1 MDSKENQSISNL
13 FSVARHGLIR
23 FLAFAIIA
31 VLTYPTSITQAANG
45 QEIRNCVNV
54 KTGKARLVTPK
65 TIKCKKKERLVKIII
80 PQIDESM
87 ISIIHSGNR
96 APIDFTIGHD
106 GDFYLDTY
114 ANQIYGPRKN
124 GSWGMPR
131 NLTGEPGPRGAGVLS
146 GKGLPTIFDGSI
158 GDFYLDLDSY
168 KIYGPKSLENVW
180 GNGIS
185 LIGSTG
191 AKGETGLKG
200 DTGLTGATGATGAQG
215 PTGPQGAT
223 GLTGATGSTG
233 PKGDSGVKGDAGDQ
247 GPQGVPGIT
256 TLGYHGSFYDTT
268 DFTIPTVSPA
278 PIPLNTT
285 DLSNGVTLDTD
296 AGIKVLNPGIYNIAF
311 SSQIYITDAIKNA
324 TVSIWLTRNGVAEP
338 WTNTKVYVV
347 KNQHTVAA
355 WNFFVSANASD
366 VFRLMV
372 LTDAAGLIESTDA
385 NGSVPGIPGTILTVS
400 QVG

>member
-1 MDSKENQSISNL
+1 M
-13 FSVARHGLIR
+13 ARLGLIK
-23 FLAFAIIA
+23 FLAFSIFA
-31 VLTYPTSITQAANG
+31 VLAYPTSITHAANG
-45 QEIRNCVNV
+45 QEIRNCVNI

-87 ISIIHSGNR
+87 ISIIHSGNG

-124 GSWGMPR
+124 GSWGVPR

-168 KIYGPKSLENVW
+168 KIYGPKSLENIW

-185 LIGSTG
+185 LIGPTG
-191 AKGETGLKG
+191 AKGETGPKG

-215 PTGPQGAT
+215 PSGPQGAM

-233 PKGDSGVKGDAGDQ
+233 VKGDTGDQ

-256 TLGYHGSFYDTT
+256 TLGNYGSFYDTT
-268 DFTIPTVSPA
+268 DFTIPTVTPA
-278 PIPLNTT
+278 PIPLNST
-285 DLSNGVTLDTD
+285 DLSSGVTLDTD
-296 AGIKVLNPGIYNIAF
+296 SGIKITNAGKYNISF
-311 SSQIYITDAIKNA
+311 SSQIFVTDAAKNA
-324 TVSIWLTRNGVAEP
+324 TVSIWLSRNSVPEP
-338 WTNTKVYVV
+338 WTNTKVYVI
-347 KNQHTVAA
+347 KGQHTVAA
-355 WNFFVSANASD
+355 WNFFVSAKAND
-366 VFRLMV
+366 VFRLIV
-372 LTDAAGLIESTDA
+372 LTDAVALIESTDA
-385 NGSVPGIPGTILTVS
+385 SGSVPGIPGTILTVS